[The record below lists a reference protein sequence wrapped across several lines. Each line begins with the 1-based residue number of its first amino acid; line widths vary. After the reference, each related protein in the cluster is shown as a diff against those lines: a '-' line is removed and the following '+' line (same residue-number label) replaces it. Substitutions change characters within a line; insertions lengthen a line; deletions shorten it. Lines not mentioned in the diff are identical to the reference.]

1 MAGSILSGLFVTVA
15 TIATVVTLAVTILS
29 VVSQCGITAAAIVT
43 AVVSM
48 IVVMALN
55 TVMAA
60 IDLAFDAQDTLYQVI
75 EAVFAWSG
83 GSIDELDV
91 LSVVIDGVIS
101 MFALYAVAFKVVCP
115 GLDDKYKHIGADIA
129 FAVVGLIIAVFGAGL
144 VHDEIAKFVG
154 VVGLVVSAYAALSS
168 LNNMIE
174 VNKKKI
180 PGNSSPFIILGIS
193 TLVSGIGCL
202 KNALWMRVDHS

>member
-83 GSIDELDV
+83 GSIDEGDV

-115 GLDDKYKHIGADIA
+115 GLDNAYKHIGADIA

-144 VHDEIAKFVG
+144 VHGEVAKFVG
-154 VVGLVVSAYAALSS
+154 VVGLVISAYAALSS
-168 LNNMIE
+168 LNDMRE
-174 VNKKKI
+174 LRRQQP
-180 PGNSSPFIILGIS
+180 PGNSSPFIILSIS
-193 TLVSGIGCL
+193 ATISIAGCI
-202 KNALWMRVDHS
+202 KNALWMKVDHS